1 MSKSFY
7 TTTQLANM
15 LGLEI
20 DALGMKPF
28 ADTET
33 PVEGKE
39 ILYTGYDIFT
49 HSELHA
55 MLNRVAAA
63 ELDRALAVE
72 AAQV

>member
-1 MSKSFY
+1 MSKSFH

-49 HSELHA
+49 HSELQA

>member
-15 LGLEI
+15 LRLEI

-49 HSELHA
+49 HSELESMLQKEA
-55 MLNRVAAA
+55 MA
-63 ELDRALAVE
+63 ELDRAFAVE

>member
-15 LGLEI
+15 LNLEI
-20 DALGMKPF
+20 DALGTKGF

-49 HSELHA
+49 HSELEA
-55 MLNRVAAA
+55 MLQKEAMA
-63 ELDRALAVE
+63 ELDRAFAVE